1 MGWIMK
7 YKKILIIIVLL
18 LATFLLY
25 CYNDTRKK
33 DMYIVDIKVYDE
45 DGVEI
50 IGEYKDYYSA
60 IMDGDII
67 KTNSAAP
74 IINYYCVKVKEGS
87 QFTVKFYFRSA
98 RHYKLTK
105 LEFVNAPENNYNYI
119 ECSDIEKQEEDYIA
133 TMKIDKVTKDNH
145 IYKIIN
151 WYDENDTK
159 HHFSEMGSN
168 TYIKGVYFYISDQ
181 DDLSCKISS

>member
-1 MGWIMK
+1 MK

-33 DMYIVDIKVYDE
+33 DMYIVDVKVYDK

-60 IMDGDII
+60 IVQEEEAMN
-67 KTNSAAP
+67 TNSAAP
-74 IINYYCVKVKEGS
+74 VINYYCVKIKKNSECI
-87 QFTVKFYFRSA
+87 VKFYFRSA

-105 LEFVNAPENNYNYI
+105 LDFVNDAHNNYKYI
-119 ECSDIEKQEEDYIA
+119 ECSDIEKKDEDYIV
-133 TMKIDKVTKDNH
+133 TLKIDSVTKENR
-145 IYKIIN
+145 IYKVIN
-151 WYDENDTK
+151 WYDDNNTQ
-159 HHFSEMGSN
+159 HYFTEMGSN
-168 TYIKGVYFYISDQ
+168 TYLKGVYFYISDQ
-181 DDLSCKISS
+181 EDLSCKKF